1 MFEKVKMMAA
11 NVKEK
16 ANAKMLAFP
25 AVGTAVALGTSA
37 VAFAAED
44 GTGTTSNLPNLA
56 ITTDMLTPLVE
67 GVTANIAVILPVGIG
82 IFAIFLGIRILPKL
96 ISKFTKV

>member
-1 MFEKVKMMAA
+1 MFEKMKGFVSG
-11 NVKEK
+11 VKEK
-16 ANAKMLAFP
+16 ANAKMLAAP
-25 AVGTAVALGTSA
+25 ALAAGVAAVSSVT
-37 VAFAAED
+37 AFAAEGD
-44 GTGTTSNLPNLA
+44 TTAGNLPNLA
-56 ITTDMLTPLVE
+56 ITTDMLSPLVE